1 MAVLIS
7 QFIRG
12 KNKPTYITSEYHNG
26 DKCVVVN
33 MSDPFMT
40 GRKRQQKIYRH
51 HTGYPG
57 GLKEYNFKA
66 VLEKNPERILVD
78 AVSGMLPKNTLRKD
92 IIKKNLIMY
101 RGPYHT
107 M

>member
-1 MAVLIS
+1 
-7 QFIRG
+7 
-12 KNKPTYITSEYHNG
+12 
-26 DKCVVVN
+26 
-33 MSDPFMT
+33 MSDPLFT

-57 GLKEYNFKA
+57 GLKEFSFKQT
-66 VLEKNPERILVD
+66 LEKNPERILVE
-78 AVSGMLPKNTLRKD
+78 AVMGMLPKNTLRKD